1 MARRRRPFHLGQDF
15 AIDVLNNDVVFA
27 DSHAAPR
34 SFCKTYRRGGR
45 EVACFRRQIDDR
57 KGVCYIVTHAFPTGA
72 LGMNAS
78 AIAKKLGPYVIAAL
92 ALGWVL
98 RRTDIHELGAAL
110 HHAPITLF
118 LLVSAVMLILN
129 CGADTLAMSAVF
141 ARFGCRVPY
150 RDLYLVRAS
159 TYLLAI
165 VNYHVG
171 QAAIVGY
178 LYRVRRVPLLR
189 ASGWILFIIGIN
201 VGTLFLLASAG
212 AARTTG
218 QLQMLRWIPLICGVG
233 IVVYAALLTLKPRI
247 LAERT
252 LFKPLFEMG
261 IPGHVYG
268 VLVRL
273 PHIGVLL
280 VWHFASLWMFDVHV
294 TVGAALLYLPAY
306 FAVQSLPINVN
317 GIGVAQVVAVF
328 FFSPYAVVAPGV
340 ANPEAAR
347 KAAVLAYSLA
357 MSGVGLAMQLLLGII
372 CLRWAT
378 ARGLK
383 PEPIAQVAE
392 VDMAAG

>member
-1 MARRRRPFHLGQDF
+1 MSSTDA
-15 AIDVLNNDVVFA
+15 
-27 DSHAAPR
+27 
-34 SFCKTYRRGGR
+34 GR
-45 EVACFRRQIDDR
+45 
-57 KGVCYIVTHAFPTGA
+57 
-72 LGMNAS
+72 LSAS
-78 AIAKKLGPYVIAAL
+78 VIAKKLGPYVIAAL

-98 RRTDIHELGAAL
+98 RHTDIHELNAAL
-110 HHAPITLF
+110 HHAPIALF
-118 LLVSAVMLILN
+118 LGVSALMLVIN
-129 CGADTLAMSAVF
+129 CGADTFAMSSVF
-141 ARFGCRVPY
+141 ARFGCHVPY

-218 QLQMLRWIPLICGVG
+218 QLHMLRFIPVVCGAG
-233 IVVYAALLTLKPRI
+233 IIAYATLLTLKPRI

-252 LFKPLFEMG
+252 VLQPLFEMG

-280 VWHFASLWMFDVHV
+280 IWHFASLWMFDVHV

-306 FAVQSLPINVN
+306 FAVSSLPINVN
-317 GIGVAQVVAVF
+317 GLGVAQLVAVF
-328 FFSPYAVVAPGV
+328 FFSPYVAVPAGV

-347 KAAVLAYSLA
+347 KAAVMAYSLA
-357 MSGVGLAMQLLLGII
+357 TSGISIVLQLLLGTI

-383 PEPIAQVAE
+383 PEPLTQVTEAD
-392 VDMAAG
+392 VDAAAS